1 MFKEL
6 IYIYCFVIIVM
17 QKSPIPVTVLS
28 GFLWA
33 GKTTVLKHILTQRGD
48 KKIALIVNDMAELNI
63 DASLIKNGVELSQTE
78 EKLVEMSNGCICCTL
93 RDDLIQ
99 EVKKLCE
106 NGLYDAVVIESTGIS
121 EPVPVAQTFSYTDEE
136 TGIDLGQR
144 AKLDTMVTV
153 VDAKD
158 FLRQLYSAESLYDM
172 WQLDDQE
179 DERTIS
185 HLLVEQVEFANIIVI
200 NKSDMISQDELS
212 KLVSVIRSLNTDAR
226 IISTNHGEVNIND
239 IVDTGL
245 FDYEKASQA
254 PLWVKEMEWGWH
266 EHHTPETEEYGIS
279 SFIYT
284 RHQPFDMERLRSVL
298 VEWLPGV
305 VRAKGICRLA
315 DDNANAFEFA
325 IAWWEVWIIPF
336 WRWLA
341 AQTKEELEMNGQRE
355 EYLEIKD
362 RPHKDRIIQLVI
374 IWVKMDK
381 KIITDLLDKALLD

>member
-1 MFKEL
+1 MKN
-6 IYIYCFVIIVM
+6 I
-17 QKSPIPVTVLS
+17 IPVTVLS

-33 GKTTVLKHILTQRGD
+33 GKTTLLKHILTQRGD
-48 KKIALIVNDMAELNI
+48 KKIALIVNDMSELNI

-106 NGLYDAVVIESTGIS
+106 TWNYDALIIESTGIS
-121 EPVPVAQTFSYTDEE
+121 EPVPVAQTFSYVDEE
-136 TGIDLGQR
+136 TGIDLWKR

-158 FLRQLYSAESLYDM
+158 FLRQFYSAESLYDIK
-172 WQLDDQE
+172 QVDDVE

-200 NKSDMISQDELS
+200 NKSDLISEQELL

-226 IISTNHGEVNIND
+226 IITTSHGEINISD
-239 IVDTGL
+239 IVNTWL
-245 FDYEKASQA
+245 FDYEQASQA

-266 EHHTPETEEYGIS
+266 AHHTPETEEYGIS

-284 RHQPFDMERLRSVL
+284 RYQPFDMKRLTIL
-298 VEWLPGV
+298 
-305 VRAKGICRLA
+305 
-315 DDNANAFEFA
+315 
-325 IAWWEVWIIPF
+325 
-336 WRWLA
+336 
-341 AQTKEELEMNGQRE
+341 
-355 EYLEIKD
+355 
-362 RPHKDRIIQLVI
+362 
-374 IWVKMDK
+374 KMDGISNQARTWNEWATRRVSK
-381 KIITDLLDKALLD
+381 S

>member
-1 MFKEL
+1 MSKN
-6 IYIYCFVIIVM
+6 
-17 QKSPIPVTVLS
+17 SIPVTVLS

-33 GKTTVLKHILTQRGD
+33 GKTTLLKHILTQRGD

-106 NGLYDAVVIESTGIS
+106 DGKYDALIIESTGIS
-121 EPVPVAQTFSYTDEE
+121 EPVPVAQTFSYIDEE
-136 TGIDLGQR
+136 TGIDLWQW

-158 FLRQLYSAESLYDM
+158 FIRQLYSAESLYNM
-172 WQLDDQE
+172 WQLDDKD

-200 NKSDMISQDELS
+200 NKSDLVSEQELL
-212 KLVSVIRSLNTDAR
+212 KLVSVIRSLNTDAS
-226 IISTNHGEVNIND
+226 IITTNHGEVNIND

-245 FDYEKASQA
+245 FDYEQASQA
-254 PLWVKEMEWGWH
+254 PLWVKEMEWWWH
-266 EHHTPETEEYGIS
+266 ASHTSETEEYGIT

-284 RHQPFDMERLRSVL
+284 RYQPFDMDQLRKVL
-298 VEWLPGV
+298 QEWLPGV
-305 VRAKGICRLA
+305 VRAKGICWLA
-315 DDNANAFEFA
+315 DDDANAFEFA
-325 IAWWEVWIIPF
+325 IAWGEVSIIPF
-336 WRWLA
+336 WRWMG
-341 AQTKEELEMNGQRE
+341 AQTKQELEMNGQRE

-362 RPHKDRIIQLVI
+362 RPHKDRVTQLVI
-374 IWVKMDK
+374 IWVKMNK
-381 KIITDLLDKALLD
+381 ENISQLLDKALILQ

>member
-1 MFKEL
+1 MKK
-6 IYIYCFVIIVM
+6 V
-17 QKSPIPVTVLS
+17 IPVTVLS

-33 GKTTVLKHILTQRGD
+33 GKTTLLKNILTQRGD

-106 NGLYDAVVIESTGIS
+106 QGKYDALIIESTGIS
-121 EPVPVAQTFSYTDEE
+121 EPVPVAQTFSYVDEE
-136 TGIDLGQR
+136 TGIDLWQR

-158 FLRQLYSAESLYDM
+158 FIRQLYSAESLYNM
-172 WQLDDQE
+172 WQLDDE
-179 DERTIS
+179 KDERTIS

-200 NKSDMISQDELS
+200 NKSDLVSEQELL

-226 IISTNHGEVNIND
+226 IITTSHGEIDIDD
-239 IVDTGL
+239 IVNTGL
-245 FDYEKASQA
+245 FDYEEASQA
-254 PLWVKEMEWGWH
+254 PLWVKEMEWWWH
-266 EHHTPETEEYGIS
+266 ATHIPETEEYGIS

-284 RHQPFDMERLRSVL
+284 RHEPFDMDLLRNVL
-298 VEWLPGV
+298 QEWLPGV
-305 VRAKGICRLA
+305 VRSKGVCWLA
-315 DDNANAFEFA
+315 YDNANAFEFA
-325 IAWWEVWIIPF
+325 IAWGEVSIIPF
-336 WRWLA
+336 WRWMG
-341 AQTKEELEMNGQRE
+341 AQTKQELEMNGQRE

-362 RPHKDRIIQLVI
+362 RPHKDRVTQLVI
-374 IWVKMDK
+374 IWVKMNK
-381 KIITDLLDKALLD
+381 ENISQLLDKALITQ

>member
-1 MFKEL
+1 MKNL
-6 IYIYCFVIIVM
+6 
-17 QKSPIPVTVLS
+17 IPVTVLS
-28 GFLWA
+28 WFLGAW
-33 GKTTVLKHILTQRGD
+33 KTTVLKHILTQRGD

-63 DASLIKNGVELSQTE
+63 DAKFIKNGVELSQTE

-106 NGLYDAVVIESTGIS
+106 EGNYDALIIESTGIS
-121 EPVPVAQTFSYTDEE
+121 EPVPVAQTFSYTDGE

-144 AKLDTMVTV
+144 AKLDTMVTL

-158 FLRQLYSAESLYDM
+158 FLRQLYSAESLYTL
-172 WQLDDQE
+172 WQVDDQE

-200 NKSDMISQDELS
+200 NKSDMVSQDELS

-226 IISTNHGEVNIND
+226 IITTNHGEVNIND

-254 PLWVKEMEWGWH
+254 PLRVKEMEWGWH
-266 EHHTPETEEYGIS
+266 AAHMSETEEYGIS

-284 RHQPFDMERLRSVL
+284 RYQPFDMEQLRKVL
-298 VEWLPGV
+298 QEWLPGV
-305 VRAKGICRLA
+305 VRTKWVCRLA
-315 DDNANAFEFA
+315 DDNVNAFEFA
-325 IAWWEVWIIPF
+325 IAWGEVSIIPF
-336 WRWLA
+336 WRWLG
-341 AQTKEELEMNGQRE
+341 AQTKQELEMNGQRK

-362 RPHKDRIIQLVI
+362 RPHKDRLIQLVI
-374 IWVKMDK
+374 IWVQMDK
-381 KIITDLLDKALLD
+381 ESIAHLLDTALIIK

>member
-1 MFKEL
+1 MSKN
-6 IYIYCFVIIVM
+6 
-17 QKSPIPVTVLS
+17 PIPVTVLS
-28 GFLWA
+28 WFLWA

-78 EKLVEMSNGCICCTL
+78 EKLIEMSNGCICCTL

-106 NGLYDAVVIESTGIS
+106 QGKYDALIIESTGIS
-121 EPVPVAQTFSYTDEE
+121 EPVPVAQTFSYVDEE
-136 TGIDLGQR
+136 IGIDLGQR

-158 FLRQLYSAESLYDM
+158 FLKQFYSAESLYEM
-172 WQLDDQE
+172 KQVDDVE
-179 DERTIS
+179 DIRTIS

-200 NKSDMISQDELS
+200 NKSDLVTEQELM
-212 KLVSVIRSLNTDAR
+212 KLVSVICSLNTDAR
-226 IISTNHGEVNIND
+226 IMTTSHGEVNIID

-245 FDYEKASQA
+245 FDYEQASQA
-254 PLWVKEMEWGWH
+254 PLWVKEMEWGGH
-266 EHHTPETEEYGIS
+266 AAHTPETEEYGIS

-284 RHQPFDMERLRSVL
+284 RYKPFDMGKLKKILEQG
-298 VEWLPGV
+298 LPGV
-305 VRAKGICRLA
+305 VRAKGLCRLA

-325 IAWWEVWIIPF
+325 IAWGEVSIIPF
-336 WRWLA
+336 GRRLA
-341 AQTKEELEMNGQRE
+341 AQTKQELELNGQRE

-362 RPHKDRIIQLVI
+362 RPQKDRVTQLVI
-374 IWVKMDK
+374 IGVDINKDT
-381 KIITDLLDKALLD
+381 ISDRLDQALVSF

>member
-1 MFKEL
+1 MP
-6 IYIYCFVIIVM
+6 
-17 QKSPIPVTVLS
+17 KSPIPVTVLS
-28 GFLWA
+28 WFLWA
-33 GKTTVLKHILTQRGD
+33 GKTTVLKNILEQRGN
-48 KKIALIVNDMAELNI
+48 KKVALIVNDMAELNI
-63 DASLIKNGVELSQTE
+63 DASFIKNGVELSQTE

-106 NGLYDAVVIESTGIS
+106 TWKYDALIIESTGIS

-136 TGIDLGQR
+136 TGIDLWQR

-158 FLRQLYSAESLYDM
+158 FLRQLYSAESLYNL
-172 WQLDDQE
+172 WQVDDQE

-200 NKSDMISQDELS
+200 NKSDMVSQDELS

-226 IISTNHGEVNIND
+226 IITTNHGKVDIDE

-245 FDYEKASQA
+245 FDYDTASQA
-254 PLWVKEMEWGWH
+254 PLWVKEMEWWWH
-266 EHHTPETEEYGIS
+266 AAHMPETEEYGIS

-284 RHQPFDMERLRSVL
+284 RYQPFDMNQLRNVL
-298 VEWLPGV
+298 QEWLPGV
-305 VRAKGICRLA
+305 VRAKGVCWLA

-325 IAWWEVWIIPF
+325 IAWGEVSIIPF
-336 WRWLA
+336 WRWLG
-341 AQTKEELEMNGQRE
+341 AQTKQELEMNGQRE

-362 RPHKDRIIQLVI
+362 RPNKDRVTQLVI

-381 KIITDLLDKALLD
+381 EHICQLLDKALLVQ

>member
-1 MFKEL
+1 MS
-6 IYIYCFVIIVM
+6 
-17 QKSPIPVTVLS
+17 KSPIPVTVLS
-28 GFLWA
+28 WFLWA
-33 GKTTVLKHILTQRGD
+33 GKTTLLKHILTQRGD

-106 NGLYDAVVIESTGIS
+106 NGSYDAVVIESTGIS
-121 EPVPVAQTFSYTDEE
+121 EPVPVAQTFSYVDEE
-136 TGIDLGQR
+136 TGIDLWQR
-144 AKLDTMVTV
+144 ANLDTMVTV

-172 WQLDDQE
+172 WQLDDEE

-200 NKSDMISQDELS
+200 NKSDLVSEQELS
-212 KLVSVIRSLNTDAR
+212 KLVSVIRSLNVDAR
-226 IISTNHGEVNIND
+226 IITTSNGEINIDD
-239 IVDTGL
+239 IVNTGF
-245 FDYEKASQA
+245 FDYEQASQA
-254 PLWVKEMEWGWH
+254 PLRVKEMEWGWH
-266 EHHTPETEEYGIS
+266 VAHTPETQEYGIS

-284 RHQPFDMERLRSVL
+284 RYQPFDMEKLRAVL
-298 VEWLPGV
+298 QAWLPGV
-305 VRAKGICRLA
+305 VRAKGVCRLA

-325 IAWWEVWIIPF
+325 IAGGEVSIVPF
-336 WRWLA
+336 GRWMGS
-341 AQTKEELEMNGQRE
+341 QTREELEESGQRE
-355 EYLEIKD
+355 EYMKIKD
-362 RPHKDRIIQLVI
+362 LPNKDRVIQLVI

-381 KIITDLLDKALLD
+381 DAIAQLLDTALLD

>member
-1 MFKEL
+1 MK
-6 IYIYCFVIIVM
+6 
-17 QKSPIPVTVLS
+17 KAIPVTVLS
-28 GFLWA
+28 WFLWA
-33 GKTTVLKHILTQRGD
+33 GKTTVLKHILMQRGD

-63 DASLIKNGVELSQTE
+63 DASLIKNGVGFSQTE

-106 NGLYDAVVIESTGIS
+106 EGTYDALIIESTGIS
-121 EPVPVAQTFSYTDEE
+121 EPVPVAQTFSYVDEE
-136 TGIDLGQR
+136 TGIDLWQR

-158 FLRQLYSAESLYDM
+158 FLRHLYSAESLYDM
-172 WQLDDQE
+172 WQLDDKE

-200 NKSDMISQDELS
+200 NKSDLVSEQELS

-226 IISTNHGEVNIND
+226 IITTHHGEVDID
-239 IVDTGL
+239 EIVDTGL
-245 FDYEKASQA
+245 FDYDTASQA
-254 PLWVKEMEWGWH
+254 PLWVKEMEWWWH
-266 EHHTPETEEYGIS
+266 VSHTPETEEYGIS

-284 RHQPFDMERLRSVL
+284 RYQPFDMNQLRNVL
-298 VEWLPGV
+298 QEWLPGV
-305 VRAKGICRLA
+305 VRAKGVCWLA
-315 DDNANAFEFA
+315 DDNTNAFEFA
-325 IAWWEVWIIPF
+325 IAWGEVSIIPF
-336 WRWLA
+336 WRWMG
-341 AQTKEELEMNGQRE
+341 AQTKQELEMNGQRE

-362 RPHKDRIIQLVI
+362 RPNKDRVTQLVI

-381 KIITDLLDKALLD
+381 EHICQLLDKALIVQ

>member
-1 MFKEL
+1 MKL
-6 IYIYCFVIIVM
+6 
-17 QKSPIPVTVLS
+17 PIPVTVLS
-28 GFLWA
+28 WFLWA

-48 KKIALIVNDMAELNI
+48 KRIALIVNDMAELNI

-106 NGLYDAVVIESTGIS
+106 QGKYDALIIESTGIS

-136 TGIDLGQR
+136 TRIDLGQR
-144 AKLDTMVTV
+144 ARLDTMVTV

-158 FLRQLYSAESLYDM
+158 FFKQLYSAESLYNL
-172 WQLDDQE
+172 WQVDDQE

-226 IISTNHGEVNIND
+226 IVTTNHGEVNID
-239 IVDTGL
+239 EIVNTGL
-245 FDYEKASQA
+245 FDYEQASKA
-254 PLWVKEMEWGWH
+254 PLWLKEMEWGWYH
-266 EHHTPETEEYGIS
+266 HHTPETQEYGIS

-284 RHQPFDMERLRSVL
+284 RHKPFDLALLTEVL
-298 VEWLPGV
+298 ELWLPNI
-305 VRAKGICRLA
+305 VRAKGVCRLTH
-315 DDNANAFEFA
+315 DNANAFEFA
-325 IAWWEVWIIPF
+325 IAGGEVSIVPF
-336 WRWLA
+336 GRWMA
-341 AQTKEELEMNGQRE
+341 NQTKQELQESGQRD
-355 EYLEIKD
+355 EYLKIKD
-362 RPHKDRIIQLVI
+362 HPNKDRLTQIVLIG
-374 IWVKMDK
+374 VKMDK
-381 KIITDLLDKALLD
+381 DIVTDILDKALLD

>member
-1 MFKEL
+1 MS
-6 IYIYCFVIIVM
+6 
-17 QKSPIPVTVLS
+17 KSPIPVTVLS
-28 GFLWA
+28 WFLWA
-33 GKTTVLKHILTQRGD
+33 GKTTLLKHILTQRGD

-106 NGLYDAVVIESTGIS
+106 QGNYDALIIESTGIS
-121 EPVPVAQTFSYTDEE
+121 EPVPVAQTFSYVDEE

-158 FLRQLYSAESLYDM
+158 FLKQLYSAESLYEM
-172 WQLDDQE
+172 KQIDDAE
-179 DERTIS
+179 DTRTIS

-200 NKSDMISQDELS
+200 NKSDLVSEQELS

-226 IISTNHGEVNIND
+226 IITTSRGEIDITD

-245 FDYEKASQA
+245 FDYEQASQA

-266 EHHTPETEEYGIS
+266 HHHTPETEEYGIT

-284 RHQPFDMERLRSVL
+284 RYQPFDMERLRTIL
-298 VEWLPGV
+298 VEWLPWV
-305 VRAKGICRLA
+305 VRAKGVCRLA

-325 IAWWEVWIIPF
+325 IAWGEVSIIPF
-336 WRWLA
+336 WRWMG
-341 AQTKEELEMNGQRE
+341 AQTKQELEMNGQRE

-362 RPHKDRIIQLVI
+362 RPNKDRVTQLVI
-374 IWVKMDK
+374 IWVKMDRDH
-381 KIITDLLDKALLD
+381 IAELLDTALMSI

>member
-1 MFKEL
+1 MFKN
-6 IYIYCFVIIVM
+6 
-17 QKSPIPVTVLS
+17 PIPVTVLS

-33 GKTTVLKHILTQRGD
+33 GKTTLLKHILTQRGD
-48 KKIALIVNDMAELNI
+48 KKIALIVNDMSELNI

-106 NGLYDAVVIESTGIS
+106 TWNYDALIIESTGIS
-121 EPVPVAQTFSYTDEE
+121 EPVPVAQTFSYVDEE
-136 TGIDLGQR
+136 TGIDLWKR

-158 FLRQLYSAESLYDM
+158 FLRQFYSAESLYDIK
-172 WQLDDQE
+172 QVDDVE

-200 NKSDMISQDELS
+200 NKSDLISEQELL

-226 IISTNHGEVNIND
+226 IITTSHGEINISD
-239 IVDTGL
+239 IVNTWL
-245 FDYEKASQA
+245 FDYEQASQA

-266 EHHTPETEEYGIS
+266 ASHTPETEEYGIT

-284 RHQPFDMERLRSVL
+284 RYQPFDMKRLTKVL
-298 VEWLPGV
+298 QEWLPNV
-305 VRAKGICRLA
+305 VRAKGVCRLA
-315 DDNANAFEFA
+315 DDNTNAFEFA
-325 IAWWEVWIIPF
+325 IAGGEVSIVPF
-336 WRWLA
+336 WRWMA
-341 AQTKEELEMNGQRE
+341 SQTKQELEMNGQRE
-355 EYLEIKD
+355 EYQKVKD
-362 RPHKDRIIQLVI
+362 QQHKDRVTQLVI
-374 IWVKMDK
+374 IGVEMKQD
-381 KIITDLLDKALLD
+381 IIVTLLDAALIQ

>member
-1 MFKEL
+1 MFKN
-6 IYIYCFVIIVM
+6 
-17 QKSPIPVTVLS
+17 PIPVTVLS

-33 GKTTVLKHILTQRGD
+33 GKTTLLKHILTQRGD
-48 KKIALIVNDMAELNI
+48 KKIALIVNDMSELNI

-106 NGLYDAVVIESTGIS
+106 TWNYDALIIESTGIS
-121 EPVPVAQTFSYTDEE
+121 EPVPVAQTFSYVDEE
-136 TGIDLGQR
+136 TGIDLWKR

-158 FLRQLYSAESLYDM
+158 FLRQFYSAESLYDM
-172 WQLDDQE
+172 KQVDDAE

-200 NKSDMISQDELS
+200 NKSDLISEQELS

-226 IISTNHGEVNIND
+226 IITTSHGEINISD
-239 IVDTGL
+239 IVNTWL
-245 FDYEKASQA
+245 FDYEQASQA

-266 EHHTPETEEYGIS
+266 ASHTPETEEYGIS

-284 RHQPFDMERLRSVL
+284 RYQPFDMKRLTKVL
-298 VEWLPGV
+298 QEWLPNV
-305 VRAKGICRLA
+305 VRAKGVCRLA
-315 DDNANAFEFA
+315 DDNTNAFEFA
-325 IAWWEVWIIPF
+325 TAGGEVSIVPF
-336 WRWLA
+336 WRWMA
-341 AQTKEELEMNGQRE
+341 SQTKQELEMNGQRE
-355 EYLEIKD
+355 EYQKVKD
-362 RPHKDRIIQLVI
+362 QQHKDRVTQLVI
-374 IWVKMDK
+374 IGVEMKQD
-381 KIITDLLDKALLD
+381 IIVTLLDAALIQ

>member
-1 MFKEL
+1 
-6 IYIYCFVIIVM
+6 
-17 QKSPIPVTVLS
+17 
-28 GFLWA
+28 
-33 GKTTVLKHILTQRGD
+33 
-48 KKIALIVNDMAELNI
+48 MAELNI

-99 EVKKLCE
+99 EVKNLCE
-106 NGLYDAVVIESTGIS
+106 QGNYDALIIESTGIS
-121 EPVPVAQTFSYTDEE
+121 EPVPVAQTFSYVDEE
-136 TGIDLGQR
+136 TGIDLWKR

-158 FLRQLYSAESLYDM
+158 FLRQLYSAESLHNM
-172 WQLDDQE
+172 WQIDDAE

-200 NKSDMISQDELS
+200 NKSDMVSQDELL

-226 IISTNHGEVNIND
+226 IITTNYGEVNIDD

-245 FDYEKASQA
+245 FDYEQASQA

-266 EHHTPETEEYGIS
+266 AVHTPETEEYGIS

-284 RHQPFDMERLRSVL
+284 RYQPFDMEKLRAVL
-298 VEWLPGV
+298 IEWLPGV
-305 VRAKGICRLA
+305 VRAKGVCRLD
-315 DDNANAFEFA
+315 DDNINAFEFA
-325 IAWWEVWIIPF
+325 IAWWEVSIIPF

-381 KIITDLLDKALLD
+381 ENISKLLDTVLITK

>member
-1 MFKEL
+1 MKP
-6 IYIYCFVIIVM
+6 V
-17 QKSPIPVTVLS
+17 PVTVLS

-48 KKIALIVNDMAELNI
+48 RKIALIVNDMAELNI
-63 DASLIKNGVELSQTE
+63 DASLIKHGVELSQTE

-99 EVKKLCE
+99 EVRKLCE
-106 NGLYDAVVIESTGIS
+106 TWRYDALIIESTGIS

-144 AKLDTMVTV
+144 ARLDTMVTV

-158 FLRQLYSAESLYDM
+158 FLKQLYSAESLYAL
-172 WQLDDQE
+172 WQLDDGE
-179 DERTIS
+179 DTRTIS

-200 NKSDMISQDELS
+200 NKSDLISEQELS
-212 KLVSVIRSLNTDAR
+212 KLVGIIRSLNTDAR
-226 IISTNHGEVNIND
+226 IMTTSYGEVNIAD

-254 PLWVKEMEWGWH
+254 PLWVKEMEWWWH
-266 EHHTPETEEYGIS
+266 AAHTAETEEYGIS

-284 RHQPFDMERLRSVL
+284 RQQPFDMVRLTKTL
-298 VEWLPGV
+298 YEWLPGV
-305 VRAKGICRLA
+305 VRAKGVCRLA

-325 IAWWEVWIIPF
+325 IAWWEVSIMPF
-336 WRWLA
+336 GRRMA
-341 AQTKEELEMNGQRE
+341 AQTKQELETNGQRE
-355 EYLEIKD
+355 EYLNIKD
-362 RPHKDRIIQLVI
+362 TPNQDRVIQLVI
-374 IWVKMDK
+374 IGVDVDK
-381 KIITDLLDKALLD
+381 NQIEQLLDNALVSDM

>member
-1 MFKEL
+1 MFKN
-6 IYIYCFVIIVM
+6 
-17 QKSPIPVTVLS
+17 PIPVTVLS

-33 GKTTVLKHILTQRGD
+33 GKTTLLKHILTQRGD
-48 KKIALIVNDMAELNI
+48 KKIALIVNDMSELNI

-106 NGLYDAVVIESTGIS
+106 TWNYDALIIESTGIS
-121 EPVPVAQTFSYTDEE
+121 EPVPVAQTFSYVDEE
-136 TGIDLGQR
+136 TGIDLWKR

-158 FLRQLYSAESLYDM
+158 FLRQFYSAESLYDM
-172 WQLDDQE
+172 KQVDDAE

-200 NKSDMISQDELS
+200 NKSDLISEQELL

-226 IISTNHGEVNIND
+226 IITTSHGEINISD
-239 IVDTGL
+239 IVNTWL
-245 FDYEKASQA
+245 FDYEQASQA

-266 EHHTPETEEYGIS
+266 ASHTPETEEYGIT

-284 RHQPFDMERLRSVL
+284 RYQPFDMKRLTKVL
-298 VEWLPGV
+298 QEWLPNV
-305 VRAKGICRLA
+305 VRAKGVCRLA
-315 DDNANAFEFA
+315 DDNTNAFEFA
-325 IAWWEVWIIPF
+325 TAGGEVSIVPF
-336 WRWLA
+336 WRWMA
-341 AQTKEELEMNGQRE
+341 SQTKQELEMNGQRE
-355 EYLEIKD
+355 EYQKVKD
-362 RPHKDRIIQLVI
+362 QQHKDRVTQLVI
-374 IWVKMDK
+374 IGVEMKQD
-381 KIITDLLDKALLD
+381 IIVTLLDAALIQ